1 MKRLILIALSTF
13 FLCGLASAQLPQ
25 ISPFSADLQISST
38 RSDTGPRDITG
49 QVYIGDGHIR
59 MNMET
64 AGHQTALIT
73 DLATSTTD
81 VLLPE
86 QQMYVEHKAGQ
97 MPGRGP
103 DRMTE
108 DLKPYD
114 PDNPCGTQPD
124 LTCKKIGVEEVS
136 GRTCDHWEVT
146 NKQEKVSNLWIDQ
159 KLHFPV
165 KVTSQDASMLLTNIK
180 EGQPDATLFQIPPGF
195 HKIDMG
201 NMMPPAMGRP
211 PQN

>member
-1 MKRLILIALSTF
+1 MKRRILIALLTF
-13 FLCGLASAQLPQ
+13 FLCRLASSQIPQ

-64 AGHQTALIT
+64 AGHKTAVIT
-73 DLATSTTD
+73 DLATRTTD

-103 DRMTE
+103 DQMTE

-114 PDNPCGTQPD
+114 PDNPCGTQAD

-146 NKQEKVSNLWIDQ
+146 NKQGKVSNLWIDE

-195 HKIDMG
+195 QKIDMG
-201 NMMPPAMGRP
+201 NMMSPGMGRP